1 MPRKLVEI
9 LLALA
14 GVSFLLAVLIRFKVL
29 SVAMLNVAPHTF
41 LNVTEILLI
50 AAVAVGVYGLL
61 PAPAKVEKKD

>member
-14 GVSFLLAVLIRFKVL
+14 GVSFLLAVLIRFKIL
-29 SVAMLNVAPHTF
+29 SVAMLNIAPHTF
-41 LNVTEILLI
+41 LNVTEILLV

-61 PAPAKVEKKD
+61 PVPAQVEKKE

>member
-14 GVSFLLAVLIRFKVL
+14 GVSFLLAVLIRFKIL
-29 SVAMLNVAPHTF
+29 SVTMLNIAPHTF
-41 LNVTEILLI
+41 LNVTEILLV

-61 PAPAKVEKKD
+61 PAPAKVEKKE